1 MSYPSVFLSNHT
13 GYPVTGRVVYRWCRD
28 DDYSVA
34 PKSYWQGP
42 PRGLCL
48 ITQVTATVKLPNRN
62 VEAAAFTS
70 GGSGMGNFYVTPT
83 GAPDQFQVTTTPMM
97 AEAPAAVES
106 NPVDVDSTPVESK
119 G

>member
-1 MSYPSVFLSNHT
+1 MSYSSVFLSNHT
-13 GYPVTGRVVYRWCRD
+13 AYPVTGRVVYRWCRD

-48 ITQVTATVKLPNRN
+48 ITRVTATVKLPGHS

-70 GGSGMGNFYVTPT
+70 GGTGQGNFYVTPT
-83 GAPDQFQVTTTPMM
+83 GVPNQFQVTTTPMM
-97 AEAPAAVES
+97 AEGS
-106 NPVDVDSTPVESK
+106 VDVDSTPVESK